1 MRALVIVHDPGSD
14 PVLVGDRLRH
24 HGFDLHEVMIT
35 TEVGNPAGSAAP
47 DVLGEPT
54 DYDLILPMGSNYSVY
69 DTDTIGAW
77 IGDELDFLRRADA
90 ADVPVL
96 GICFGSQAL
105 AAALGGRVVRSEQQQ
120 VGWTPLAVDDGWGLP
135 GGPWMQW
142 HYDRFEPPADATVI
156 AHDHVGVQAFTVR
169 RHLGVQFHPE
179 VTYDHLARLGRRW
192 AAREE
197 LVRVGVDPDRLLA
210 DTAANADD
218 VAARTARLV
227 DWFVDD
233 IAKL

>member
-1 MRALVIVHDPGSD
+1 MRALVIIHDPGSD

-24 HGFDLHEVMIT
+24 HGFELHEVLVT
-35 TEVGNPAGSAAP
+35 TETGNPVGSAGA
-47 DVLGEPT
+47 DALGDPR

-69 DTDTIGAW
+69 DTDTIGTW
-77 IGDELDFLRRADA
+77 IDDELDFLRRADG

-105 AAALGGRVVRSEQQQ
+105 AAALGGRVVRADQPQI
-120 VGWTPLAVDDGWGLP
+120 GWTPLAVDDGWGLP

-142 HYDRFEPPADATVI
+142 HYDRFEPPADATVV
-156 AHDHVGVQAFTVR
+156 ARDHVGVQAFTIR

-179 VTYDHLARLGRRW
+179 VTYDHLAGWLDIGGRD
-192 AAREE
+192 E
-197 LVRVGVDPDRLLA
+197 LERVGVDADQLLA
-210 DTAANADD
+210 DTRAIADD
-218 VAARTARLV
+218 VRPRTERLV
-227 DWFVDD
+227 DWFLDD

>member
-14 PVLVGDRLRH
+14 PVLVGDRLGH
-24 HGFDLHEVMIT
+24 HGFDLHEVMVT
-35 TEVGNPAGSAAP
+35 TDTGDPSGRADADA
-47 DVLGEPT
+47 LGDPS

-69 DTDTIGAW
+69 DTATIGSW

-105 AAALGGRVVRSEQQQ
+105 AAALGGRVVRADRHQ
-120 VGWTPLAVDDGWGLP
+120 VGWTPLDVDDSWGLP
-135 GGPWMQW
+135 AGPWMQW

-156 AHDHVGVQAFTVR
+156 AEDHVGVQAFTVR

-179 VTYDHLARLGRRW
+179 VTPAHLRGWLDGGG
-192 AAREE
+192 AAE
-197 LVRVGVDPDRLLA
+197 LIRIGVDVDALLA
-210 DTAANADD
+210 DTDAIADE
-218 VAARTARLV
+218 VRVRTDRLV
-227 DWFVDD
+227 DWFLSD

>member
-24 HGFDLHEVMIT
+24 HGFELREVMVT
-35 TEVGNPAGSAAP
+35 TEVGNPAGSAGP
-47 DVLGEPT
+47 DVLGDPT

-69 DTDTIGAW
+69 DTESIGSW
-77 IGDELDFLRRADA
+77 IGDELAFLRSADD

-105 AAALGGRVVRSEQQQ
+105 AAALGGRVVRAEQHQ
-120 VGWTPLAVDDGWGLP
+120 VGWTPLEVDESWGLP
-135 GGPWMQW
+135 AGPWMQW
-142 HYDRFEPPADATVI
+142 HFDRFDPPADATVI
-156 AHDHVGVQAFTVR
+156 AEDHVGVQAFTIR

-179 VTYDHLARLGRRW
+179 VTHDHLAGWLGMGG
-192 AAREE
+192 AEE
-197 LVRVGVDPDRLLA
+197 LERIGLDPDQLLA
-210 DTAANADD
+210 DSRAIADD
-218 VAARTARLV
+218 VEVRTNRLV
-227 DWFVDD
+227 DWYLED

>member
-1 MRALVIVHDPGSD
+1 MRALVIIHDPGSD

-24 HGFDLHEVMIT
+24 HGFELEEVLIT
-35 TEVGNPAGSAAP
+35 TEIGNPAGRA
-47 DVLGEPT
+47 DHLGDPR

-69 DTDTIGAW
+69 DTDTIGSW
-77 IGDELDFLRRADA
+77 IDDELDFLRRADA

-105 AAALGGRVVRSEQQQ
+105 AAALGGRVVRAEQQQ
-120 VGWTPLAVDDGWGLP
+120 VGWTPLAVDDTWGLP

-142 HYDRFEPPADATVI
+142 HYDRFEPPADATII
-156 AHDHVGVQAFTVR
+156 AEDHVGVQAFTIR

-179 VTYDHLARLGRRW
+179 VTEAHLQGWFDMGGIDELRRI
-192 AAREE
+192 
-197 LVRVGVDPDRLLA
+197 GVDPDELMETTRA
-210 DTAANADD
+210 VAPD
-218 VAARTARLV
+218 VAPRTERLV
-227 DWFVDD
+227 DWFLSD

>member
-1 MRALVIVHDPGSD
+1 MRALVIIHDPGSD

-24 HGFDLHEVMIT
+24 HGFELDEVLIT
-35 TEVGNPAGSAAP
+35 TEIGNPAGRA
-47 DVLGEPT
+47 DHLGDPR

-69 DTDTIGAW
+69 DTDTIGTW

-120 VGWTPLAVDDGWGLP
+120 VGWTPLIVDDTWGLP

-142 HYDRFEPPADATVI
+142 HYDRFEPPSDATVI
-156 AHDHVGVQAFTVR
+156 AEDHVGVQAFTIR

-179 VTYDHLARLGRRW
+179 VTEAHLQGWLDMGG
-192 AAREE
+192 REE
-197 LVRVGVDPDRLLA
+197 LERVGVDPERLME
-210 DTAANADD
+210 DTRAIAPDASP
-218 VAARTARLV
+218 RTERLV
-227 DWFVDD
+227 DWFLSD